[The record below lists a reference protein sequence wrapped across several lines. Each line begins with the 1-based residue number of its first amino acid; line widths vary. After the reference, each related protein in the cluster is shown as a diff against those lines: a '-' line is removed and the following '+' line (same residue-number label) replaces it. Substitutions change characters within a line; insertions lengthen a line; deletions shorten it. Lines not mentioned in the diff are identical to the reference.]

1 MNIYQQHHSKG
12 DPYQLDPRL
21 REPWLA
27 RLALLKPTA
36 GNWIVGVQLWH
47 FFWLYIYIYY
57 IQYIIIYIYCT
68 YIYIHTVYFI
78 FASCGRPAIHQAFGR
93 PHDSKYLPWLLSWGP
108 RIFPFWEIHKTTGES
123 ARDIFSFFFGG
134 WYDTIPLLLG
144 NYMICIH
151 YDWGIIRYFLGF
163 SKSKSRKISKVWSE
177 VTILFFL
184 LGCWSKTTANFPF
197 LNDIQRA
204 RTFGRPHF
212 QTARYVGNT
221 RSLRRLNLKLAYHL
235 TLPF

>member
-1 MNIYQQHHSKG
+1 MNIYQRHHSKG
-12 DPYQLDPRL
+12 DPYHLDPRL

-36 GNWIVGVQLWH
+36 GNWIVGVRIWH
-47 FFWLYIYIYY
+47 FFWLYIYT
-57 IQYIIIYIYCT
+57 QYIIIYIY
-68 YIYIHTVYFI
+68 VFFI

-123 ARDIFSFFFGG
+123 ARDIFSFLLAVDMIQYHYCWEII
-134 WYDTIPLLLG
+134 WYVSTTTGESFDIFWASANPSLE
-144 NYMICIH
+144 
-151 YDWGIIRYFLGF
+151 R
-163 SKSKSRKISKVWSE
+163 SRKSE
-177 VTILFFL
+177 VKWQFCFL

-235 TLPF
+235 ILPF